1 MLSPDERARLLESG
15 VPYAL
20 RLDMAAACARAGDL
34 GWIEHGE
41 GPDGET
47 GAVAARPQAWGDVI
61 LARKET
67 PTSYHLSVVIDD
79 ALQGVTEVVRGQDLF
94 WSTSV
99 HRLLQQLL
107 GLPQPAYRHHRLV
120 RDGDGAQTVEIDRG
134 HGLAGT
140 ARRRRDAGRYPPP
153 GRPALSRGGRC
164 PQQRVRRDSPRPAM
178 AWWRRARVGGIM
190 APKSRSQRI
199 DAAAEKAAAEE
210 TRPVPRASAR
220 HAAAAAPGMV
230 EAALAA
236 FAHEVR
242 TPLTGIL
249 AISDLL
255 ATSDLGERERRWV
268 DTIKAGAEHLAS
280 LATLFVDAAR
290 SGNAGPGVR
299 QDLFDLR
306 ALARNAGD
314 SLAGRAA
321 AKGLQS
327 PVDISEKLP
336 AFVVGDPV
344 RLRAALENL
353 IDNAVKFT
361 EKRRRRA
368 QGRADARGARQ
379 GRRRVCGFR
388 QRHRADA
395 EGNQAAVPSVLAG
408 QCQHRLALRRRRA
421 RPVVGQALA
430 RAMGGDIV
438 VAQRRG
444 GGTTFTLTVM
454 LTRAK
459 AAKAADSDADAEPPP
474 DPVRPLRVLSVED
487 NPFGRVVL
495 NAILTELGHQAE
507 FIGRGEAAAER
518 IADGAFD
525 AVLMDMVLPGIN
537 GIEAIRRIRELKP
550 PHGRIAIIGV
560 SGRGDD
566 EAASRAAGADAFLV
580 KPVSPRA
587 LATALLEAT
596 RRAAA
601 AT

>member
-1 MLSPDERARLLESG
+1 M
-15 VPYAL
+15 
-20 RLDMAAACARAGDL
+20 
-34 GWIEHGE
+34 
-41 GPDGET
+41 T
-47 GAVAARPQAWGDVI
+47 
-61 LARKET
+61 
-67 PTSYHLSVVIDD
+67 
-79 ALQGVTEVVRGQDLF
+79 
-94 WSTSV
+94 
-99 HRLLQQLL
+99 
-107 GLPQPAYRHHRLV
+107 PQP
-120 RDGDGAQTVEIDRG
+120 G
-134 HGLAGT
+134 HGMVGL
-140 ARRRRDAGRYPPP
+140 
-153 GRPALSRGGRC
+153 
-164 PQQRVRRDSPRPAM
+164 
-178 AWWRRARVGGIM
+178 ARVGGIM
-190 APKSRSQRI
+190 AAKSRPRRTTRRSKKRPPKKRAAQ
-199 DAAAEKAAAEE
+199 AAAGKARKPAAK
-210 TRPVPRASAR
+210 T
-220 HAAAAAPGMV
+220 AAPGIV
-230 EAALAA
+230 ETALAT

-255 ATSDLGERERRWV
+255 ATSDLDERERRWV

-290 SGNAGPGVR
+290 SGRSGFGVR
-299 QDLFDLR
+299 QDFFDLR
-306 ALARNAGD
+306 TLARNAGD
-314 SLAGRAA
+314 SLAGRAT

-327 PVDISEKLP
+327 RVEISEKLP

-361 EKRRRRA
+361 E
-368 QGRADARGARQ
+368 QGGVALTVKPMRGAKGKIGVAFAVSDSGIGLTLNEIKRL
-379 GRRRVCGFR
+379 FR
-388 QRHRADA
+388 PFS
-395 EGNQAAVPSVLAG
+395 QANVTIASRFGGAGLGLSSVK
-408 QCQHRLALRRRRA
+408 Q
-421 RPVVGQALA
+421 LA

-438 VAQRRG
+438 VAPRRG
-444 GGTTFTLTVM
+444 GGTTFTLTVS

-459 AAKAADSDADAEPPP
+459 ASKAAGSGADADIPA
-474 DPVRPLRVLSVED
+474 DHAQGLRVLSVED

-518 IADGAFD
+518 IAQGGFD
-525 AVLMDMVLPGIN
+525 AVLMDMVLPGID
-537 GIEAIRRIRELKP
+537 GIEAIRRIRALGP
-550 PHGRIAIIGV
+550 PLGRIAIIGV